1 MIRTT
6 TAIKRSEK
14 QHTSQPCSIQAV
26 FNQAVSTLAE
36 RLSGRESTFVGMW
49 LVLSNGT
56 ENSLSTDSPDYQNRL
71 EPINIRS
78 GKSRYLAAVL
88 S

>member
-1 MIRTT
+1 MIRIT
-6 TAIKRSEK
+6 TARKRFEK
-14 QHTSQPCSIQAV
+14 QHTPQPCSTQAV

-56 ENSLSTDSPDYQNRL
+56 ENSLSIDSPDYQNRL
-71 EPINIRS
+71 EPISIRS
-78 GKSRYLAAVL
+78 GKRRCLAAMP